1 MRDEP
6 PAKFREIYRLLVG
19 AGIEFILVGG
29 GAANLLGSPR
39 FTLDVDVVYRRDTA
53 NMQKIVD
60 ALRPLRPYLRGAP
73 PGLPFELDLR
83 TLRNGLNFT
92 FTTDLGSID
101 FLGEVA
107 GGGTYEQ
114 LLPHTTEKELYGV
127 RLRCVVVEKLIEL
140 KRAAGRPKD
149 LEAIAELEAIR
160 QETAK
165 LERDR
170 RESEQQ

>member
-6 PAKFREIYRLLVG
+6 AARFREIYQLLAG

-29 GAANLLGSPR
+29 GAANLLGSAR
-39 FTLDVDVVYRRDTA
+39 FTLDVDVVYRRDAA

-60 ALRPLRPYLRGAP
+60 ALQPLRPYLRGAP

-83 TLRNGLNFT
+83 TMRNGLNFT
-92 FTTDLGSID
+92 FSTDLGSID
-101 FLGEVA
+101 FLGEIA

-114 LLPHTTEKELYGV
+114 LLPHAIEKEFYGV
-127 RLRCVVVEKLIEL
+127 RLRCVRVEKLIEL

-149 LEAIAELEAIR
+149 LEIIAELEAIR
-160 QETAK
+160 QEQRRIEN
-165 LERDR
+165 ERA
-170 RESEQQ
+170 EPSQ

>member
-6 PAKFREIYRLLVG
+6 PAKFREIYRLLVA

-29 GAANLLGSPR
+29 GAANLLGSAR
-39 FTLDVDVVYRRDTA
+39 FTLDVDVVYRRQTD

-114 LLPHTTEKELYGV
+114 LLPHAVEKEFYGV
-127 RLRCVVVEKLIEL
+127 RLQCVTLEKLIEL

-149 LEAIAELEAIR
+149 LEIIAELEAIR
-160 QETAK
+160 QEAAK
-165 LERDR
+165 LDRERRD
-170 RESEQQ
+170 SEQ